1 MSECRKCA
9 FMDRECDNS
18 CIAYSDK
25 FFGSCARLDFEHEIS
40 WTYAKIREKG
50 LEVVLYTSFDGQ
62 ELFE

>member
-1 MSECRKCA
+1 
-9 FMDRECDNS
+9 MDRECDNS